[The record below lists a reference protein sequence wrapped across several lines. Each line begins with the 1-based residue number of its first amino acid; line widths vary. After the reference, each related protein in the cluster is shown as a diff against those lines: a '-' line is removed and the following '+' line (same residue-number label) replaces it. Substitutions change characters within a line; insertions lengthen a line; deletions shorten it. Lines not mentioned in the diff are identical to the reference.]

1 MPYFEDL
8 TNCGECPHI
17 DAFVPDGV
25 TAYYRVVRQNPVVS
39 ESFLPTPVREGFEID
54 PCIAK
59 SVSIYDS
66 LDGIRNGY
74 SKTPALKNKQGF
86 VAILILQPN
95 HGLLKRTFTNGHHSW
110 WRSTEFDHTIVEIQ
124 QVGPVHPPPQ
134 NLG

>member
-1 MPYFEDL
+1 MLGPENKIEYFENL
-8 TNCGECPHI
+8 HNCGECPHA

-25 TAYYRVVRQNPVVS
+25 TPYYRVVRHTPVVS

-74 SKTPALKNKQGF
+74 SKTPALKKKQGY
-86 VAILILQPN
+86 VAILVLQPGD
-95 HGLLKRTFTNGHHSW
+95 GLLKKTFSDGHHSW
-110 WRSTEFDHTIVEIQ
+110 WRSTGFNHENAQLQT
-124 QVGPVHPPPQ
+124 VGP
-134 NLG
+134 